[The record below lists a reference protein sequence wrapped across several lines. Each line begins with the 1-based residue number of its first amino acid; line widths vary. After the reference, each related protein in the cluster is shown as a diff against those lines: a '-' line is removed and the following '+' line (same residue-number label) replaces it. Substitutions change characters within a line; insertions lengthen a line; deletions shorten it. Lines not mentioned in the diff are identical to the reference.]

1 MEKSKANHASD
12 FHTTNKDF
20 TMTPD
25 EKKRLVDFFSLLLEI
40 DQRENVTKTYGN
52 KQSHK
57 RSADSSY

>member
-1 MEKSKANHASD
+1 MEKSKSNHASD
-12 FHTTNKDF
+12 SHRTNTDF
-20 TMTPD
+20 TMAPD

-57 RSADSSY
+57 